1 MDIAKRDSAPMLT
14 IDAGGTTTRLRFAM
28 GNILL
33 MNDCYMPSNPTGEP
47 PALPELPGE
56 PTVVVAGI
64 TKGSRAGIVDSWH
77 VALNAHYPSALIVV
91 IPDYELAAAASI
103 YDSGGV
109 MLLAGTG
116 SLACVYVD
124 ETLLRIGG
132 RGWEF
137 GDEGSASHV
146 TSELIKRTIRS
157 MDGLSVHTPLTLAVV
172 ELSETLNTGD
182 FASWSRQQCE
192 TISRGFLA
200 PFISREAESND
211 LDAINLL
218 RGMGGWLAR
227 LAHSAALLKP
237 ASGTID
243 VTLVGGF
250 WDAGPWIA
258 QSCEQALG
266 KWYTEVSMSRF
277 TGTHLSGSLGVVSA
291 WSRRNKSGSKYV

>member
-1 MDIAKRDSAPMLT
+1 MDIAKRDTVPTLT

-33 MNDCYMPSNPTGEP
+33 MNDGSVPSNPTGDP
-47 PALPELPGE
+47 PALPELPVL

-64 TKGSRAGIVDSWH
+64 TKVSRAGVVDSWQ
-77 VALNAHYPSALIVV
+77 VALRSHYPSALIVV
-91 IPDYELAAAASI
+91 IPDYELAAGASI
-103 YDSGGV
+103 YDSQDV

-124 ETLLRIGG
+124 ETLIRIGG

-157 MDGLSVHTPLTLAVV
+157 MDGLVVHTPLTLAVV
-172 ELSETLNTGD
+172 ELSETCSTGD
-182 FASWSRQQCE
+182 FAAWSRHQCE

-200 PFISREAESND
+200 PFISSKAESND

-227 LAHSAALLKP
+227 LAHTAALLKP
-237 ASGTID
+237 ASSRID

-250 WDAGPWIA
+250 WDSGPWIA

-266 KWYTEVSMSRF
+266 KWYTKVSMSRF
-277 TGTHLSGSLGVVSA
+277 TGTHLSGSLGVVSTL
-291 WSRRNKSGSKYV
+291 SHRNKSDVKCV